1 MGYDVDEAPS
11 LKRMKMEKKKK
22 MLIPHTSIETTSFL
36 ISGPNYLLW

>member
-11 LKRMKMEKKKK
+11 LKRMKMEIKK
-22 MLIPHTSIETTSFL
+22 MLIPHTSIETTPFFL